1 LLIIHEYNLLNKKA
15 SIKEAFKK
23 IGLFKIT
30 VNDYL

>member
-1 LLIIHEYNLLNKKA
+1 LLIIHDSNLLNKKA

-23 IGLFKIT
+23 NELSRIT